1 MSVFSESSFAP
12 DVKPS
17 APREVKLKIFV
28 ALLFCVIVVAVIV
41 IYQFYSRSLYLLE
54 LGQRIYVD
62 EIDRTISVTDEDNKE
77 VRSANRF
84 RHHPI
89 VMFTWFYMKFVLFVA
104 LKAYFMAKFIIWFT
118 Q

>member
-77 VRSANRF
+77 VRNANRCVP
-84 RHHPI
+84 PI
-89 VMFTWFYMKFVLFVA
+89 VMLKWCYIWCA
-104 LKAYFMAKFIIWFT
+104 LS
-118 Q
+118 